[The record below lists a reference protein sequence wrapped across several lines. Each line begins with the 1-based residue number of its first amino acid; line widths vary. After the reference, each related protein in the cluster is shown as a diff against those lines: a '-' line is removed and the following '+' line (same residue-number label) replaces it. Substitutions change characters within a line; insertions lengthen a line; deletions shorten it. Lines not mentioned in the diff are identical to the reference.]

1 MFELNASGSAVR
13 EELSPEAHFRAWRTT
28 TPRAEFQTL
37 IGILRQWGN
46 WPSLAPEA
54 AVERESVILFE
65 ICFKEYICEKS
76 NEAWY
81 ARKRIFYLSS
91 FGNAAKDDSES
102 RREDLE
108 LVFANL
114 ADATFLLDQD
124 GRISDANPAAC
135 TLLEYQKEELLSRE
149 LSDLVT
155 ATVREDTLKLVRSLE
170 IEVPL
175 TVQCS
180 FGTRKGEDVF
190 VELRLARYFSKAR
203 VSIIA
208 SCRNVADQQRAR
220 ADLESALAKL
230 NRSELRLRRSEATLA
245 EAQKTQSYGKCLLA
259 AINRTNQVVRGD
271 VSNLRI

>member
-1 MFELNASGSAVR
+1 M
-13 EELSPEAHFRAWRTT
+13 
-28 TPRAEFQTL
+28 
-37 IGILRQWGN
+37 
-46 WPSLAPEA
+46 
-54 AVERESVILFE
+54 
-65 ICFKEYICEKS
+65 
-76 NEAWY
+76 
-81 ARKRIFYLSS
+81 
-91 FGNAAKDDSES
+91 
-102 RREDLE
+102 
-108 LVFANL
+108 FANL
-114 ADATFLLDQD
+114 AHATFLLDQD

-135 TLLEYQKEELLSRE
+135 TLLEYQKEELLSRG

-245 EAQKTQSYGKCLLA
+245 EAQKLSHTGSVFWRPSTGQIKWSEETYRIYGYSPEIKPTMQLVRQRVHPDDRALFDETALQAPQKGEDLQFESRLLMPNGEVKH
-259 AINRTNQVVRGD
+259 IRF
-271 VSNLRI
+271 VSRAMRNSTGELEFMGR